1 MRTNTTCKNPRPG
14 RSGIT
19 NLLMARSLFL
29 HFGFRL
35 YERSD
40 LADVDIEDES
50 LVGADVLGSA
60 LAVSKLSGNEELDVA
75 AFADILETLG
85 PTLDNAVEGKTHGVG
100 FGLNLVEHVAIEE
113 SALVAHPHGVLV
125 IGGNKLAA
133 RINHKVLQTAFGG
146 DHAGL
151 LAVLCEELLTGF
163 LVGKELLHATVLKIV
178 VEELV
183 HLVGID
189 AELLAEFGVAGV
201 ALGLDEGA
209 HAPLDLAVVEF
220 AEIVSLDE
228 GTEVHAHEIC
238 DAVLGCLGDLEILG
252 SLGYGSYFFCDGGDF
267 FALCGLGRRFLLAG
281 QSCNAQYEG
290 CKE

>member
-1 MRTNTTCKNPRPG
+1 M
-14 RSGIT
+14 
-19 NLLMARSLFL
+19 
-29 HFGFRL
+29 
-35 YERSD
+35 
-40 LADVDIEDES
+40 
-50 LVGADVLGSA
+50 
-60 LAVSKLSGNEELDVA
+60 A

-85 PTLDNAVEGKTHGVG
+85 PTLHDAVQSETDGVG
-100 FGLNLVEHVAIEE
+100 FGLNLVEHVTVEE

-125 IGGNKLAA
+125 VGGNKLAA
-133 RINHKVLQTAFGG
+133 GIHHEVLQTAFGR

-151 LAVLCEELLTGF
+151 LAVLCEEFLTGL

-189 AELLAEFGVAGV
+189 AELLAEFRVAGV

-238 DAVLGCLGDLEILG
+238 DAVLGCLGDFEILG
-252 SLGYGSYFFCDGGDF
+252 SFGYGSRCFCDGGDF